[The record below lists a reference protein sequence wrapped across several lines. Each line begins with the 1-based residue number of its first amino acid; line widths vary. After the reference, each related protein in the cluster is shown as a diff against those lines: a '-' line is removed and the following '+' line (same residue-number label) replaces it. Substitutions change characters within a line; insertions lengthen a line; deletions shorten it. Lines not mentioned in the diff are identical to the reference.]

1 MRIQWRWFSLALVI
15 LLSSAL
21 LIPMQKMT
29 TAESPH
35 KIYVTL
41 GFHTSFYH
49 SWRGDTPDEAGFGT
63 DIRLVRSILDI
74 LNDAN
79 EQGLDAR
86 GYWDFDVYWTLEQ
99 IIPEFAPDL
108 IDGIRARIETGADE
122 IVAGP
127 YNNGANHAATP
138 DELRVALEYAL
149 ENPYGSGLKQLF
161 GEVAP
166 YYRPQEAVYTPG
178 TTQALLDAGFEG
190 VILYYSDVPFNSIS
204 AMIPALPPEQRYN
217 PLWMRSRPE
226 EPPIILLPAI
236 SPADLVNSVSLEK
249 LMLNL
254 RKLQTSG
261 EVNQDM
267 LIHIN
272 FDTDSETWLPLEVP
286 RLLSWFP
293 NAGGLMEYIRAVN
306 KYDWSAF
313 TLPSEY
319 MRNHQPQGEVLVRQD
334 LADGGFDGNYS
345 WAEKYTSLQN
355 WSKLERSRLHS
366 YRAMELGKQVPQ
378 ALQDEIQAVL
388 WEGED
393 SSFFQRQIGLSTTH
407 FGMSTPVINEER
419 QAKADA
425 LLSGA
430 ERIALSAE
438 KEAAVVIRSQTDPQ
452 AGALYVF
459 EVYDFDREGRSAMGP
474 VQMPVRVPLIMPDGV
489 EAVIV
494 REIAGKSV
502 QASLI
507 NQQSLPG
514 GGLSAELLFVTHL
527 AQGERKTFRV
537 DAAPAAQPGQPLAQL
552 SNRWLDLMLSNENGV
567 DALLFEG
574 QQIGGSEFLDPF
586 ITYKDGRRNRRWDTQ
601 GYAFA
606 DLTGEAWDGLQR
618 ARLLAEIPMNTPKGR
633 YTSEFEY
640 TFSLL
645 NDLPYLIV
653 DVEAH
658 YTSTP
663 PRDIIHT
670 LQQKLRRM
678 LDLNWVEVAPFQL
691 NPDIHAP
698 GDDPLRVWKHNYL
711 GITSYYDL
719 DYGQINPINRNLD
732 SFNHQVTAGWVAV
745 SNGDKGLLIGE
756 NAEVLSSMAFAPM
769 RLREIDGTQHLS
781 INPFGSYHGKQIDYS
796 HLGGLGIGADITVA
810 ASGSLRPNG
819 PSYNGQTVR
828 FSLLLAPY
836 TGDEPPQALQDSA
849 AAFFYP
855 PGVVY
860 LQTPETVSALLPDE
874 IRAQVAAAER
884 IERLNNPAPL
894 LQPAGFLAN
903 PSDAAIE
910 LVWDLPRDER
920 VSGFEIRW
928 RNSHG
933 EDWQHIEL
941 DRMKRWIISDL
952 VNGHDYTFQ
961 LRALSPSSISHWTPL
976 EIAKPGPVGM
986 TSLASAARGV
996 STRTVVRLIYHSL
1009 AHQWDMLWARPE
1021 MNTQPLLP
1029 SAPEPLVD

>member
-1 MRIQWRWFSLALVI
+1 MRKQWRWLSIALVV
-15 LLSSAL
+15 LLSAL

-29 TAESPH
+29 TTESPY

-108 IDGIRARIETGADE
+108 IDGIRARIESGADE

-161 GEVAP
+161 GQVAP

-286 RLLSWFP
+286 KLLSWFP

-366 YRAMELGKQVPQ
+366 YRAMELGKQVI
-378 ALQDEIQAVL
+378 LRHCRMKSRLIL

-430 ERIALSAE
+430 ERIALI
-438 KEAAVVIRSQTDPQ
+438 KQKKKRP
-452 AGALYVF
+452 
-459 EVYDFDREGRSAMGP
+459 
-474 VQMPVRVPLIMPDGV
+474 PL
-489 EAVIV
+489 
-494 REIAGKSV
+494 
-502 QASLI
+502 
-507 NQQSLPG
+507 
-514 GGLSAELLFVTHL
+514 
-527 AQGERKTFRV
+527 
-537 DAAPAAQPGQPLAQL
+537 
-552 SNRWLDLMLSNENGV
+552 
-567 DALLFEG
+567 
-574 QQIGGSEFLDPF
+574 
-586 ITYKDGRRNRRWDTQ
+586 
-601 GYAFA
+601 
-606 DLTGEAWDGLQR
+606 
-618 ARLLAEIPMNTPKGR
+618 
-633 YTSEFEY
+633 
-640 TFSLL
+640 
-645 NDLPYLIV
+645 
-653 DVEAH
+653 
-658 YTSTP
+658 
-663 PRDIIHT
+663 
-670 LQQKLRRM
+670 
-678 LDLNWVEVAPFQL
+678 
-691 NPDIHAP
+691 
-698 GDDPLRVWKHNYL
+698 
-711 GITSYYDL
+711 
-719 DYGQINPINRNLD
+719 
-732 SFNHQVTAGWVAV
+732 
-745 SNGDKGLLIGE
+745 
-756 NAEVLSSMAFAPM
+756 
-769 RLREIDGTQHLS
+769 
-781 INPFGSYHGKQIDYS
+781 
-796 HLGGLGIGADITVA
+796 
-810 ASGSLRPNG
+810 
-819 PSYNGQTVR
+819 
-828 FSLLLAPY
+828 
-836 TGDEPPQALQDSA
+836 
-849 AAFFYP
+849 
-855 PGVVY
+855 
-860 LQTPETVSALLPDE
+860 
-874 IRAQVAAAER
+874 
-884 IERLNNPAPL
+884 
-894 LQPAGFLAN
+894 
-903 PSDAAIE
+903 
-910 LVWDLPRDER
+910 
-920 VSGFEIRW
+920 
-928 RNSHG
+928 
-933 EDWQHIEL
+933 
-941 DRMKRWIISDL
+941 
-952 VNGHDYTFQ
+952 
-961 LRALSPSSISHWTPL
+961 
-976 EIAKPGPVGM
+976 
-986 TSLASAARGV
+986 SAARQTAGGCIIPLRSMI
-996 STRTVVRLIYHSL
+996 STVK
-1009 AHQWDMLWARPE
+1009 AG
-1021 MNTQPLLP
+1021 QPRDP
-1029 SAPEPLVD
+1029 CRRRCACR

>member
-1 MRIQWRWFSLALVI
+1 MQKQWRWFSLALVVLI
-15 LLSSAL
+15 SAL
-21 LIPMQKMT
+21 LIPMQNKIT
-29 TAESPH
+29 VESPY

-74 LNDAN
+74 LNEAN

-86 GYWDFDVYWTLEQ
+86 GYWDFDVYWTLEK

-108 IDGIRARIETGADE
+108 IDGIHARIQSGADE

-149 ENPYGSGLKQLF
+149 ENPSGSGLKQLF
-161 GEVAP
+161 GKVAP

-204 AMIPALPPEQRYN
+204 AMIPTLPPEQRYN

-249 LMLNL
+249 LMLDL
-254 RKLQTSG
+254 RKLQNSG
-261 EVNQDM
+261 QVEQDM

-272 FDTDSETWLPLEVP
+272 FDTDSETWLPLEIP
-286 RLLSWFP
+286 RLLRWFP
-293 NAGGLMEYIRAVN
+293 NSGGLLEYIRAVN
-306 KYDWSAF
+306 KYDWSEF

-319 MRNHQPQGEVLVRQD
+319 VRTHPPQAEVLVRQD

-345 WAEKYTSLQN
+345 WAEKYTSLIN

-366 YRAMELGKQVPQ
+366 YRAMALGQHIP
-378 ALQDEIQAVL
+378 ADLLDEIQAVL
-388 WEGED
+388 WEGAD

-425 LLSGA
+425 LLSNAEAIALQA
-430 ERIALSAE
+430 ERD
-438 KEAAVVIRSQTDPQ
+438 AAAFLRDQ
-452 AGALYVF
+452 ANHQEDALYVF
-459 EVYDFDREGRSAMGP
+459 EVYEFDREGREFTGP
-474 VQMPVRVPLIMPDGV
+474 QLTPVRVPLILPDGV
-489 EAVIV
+489 DGV
-494 REIAGKSV
+494 RVSGPGGEQI

-507 NQQSLPG
+507 NQQPMPG
-514 GGLSAELLFVTHL
+514 GSHSVELLFATQL
-527 AQGERKTFRV
+527 EKNERKTFRV
-537 DAAPAAQPGQPLAQL
+537 DRAPRIQNGQTLEQLA
-552 SNRWLDLMLSNENGV
+552 NTWLDLDLSANNGIET
-567 DALLFEG
+567 LRFEG
-574 QQIGGSEFLDPF
+574 QEIGGPEFLDPF
-586 ITYKDGRRNRRWDTQ
+586 ISYKDGKRTRRWDVN
-601 GYAFA
+601 GYSFG
-606 DLTGEAWDGLQR
+606 DLTKESWDGLQR
-618 ARLLAEIPMNTPKGR
+618 ARLQTEIPIDTPDGR
-633 YTSEFEY
+633 FISEFEY
-640 TFSLL
+640 TFTML
-645 NDLPYLIV
+645 DHLPYAIV

-658 YTSTP
+658 YANTP

-691 NPDIHAP
+691 NPAIHAP

-711 GITSYYDL
+711 NITSFYDL
-719 DYGQINPINRNLD
+719 DYGQINPRNRNLD

-745 SNGDKGLLIGE
+745 SNGEKGLLIGE
-756 NAEVLSSMAFAPM
+756 NAEVLTSMAFAPM
-769 RLREIDGTQHLS
+769 RLREINGTQHLS
-781 INPFGSYHGKQIDYS
+781 INPFGSYHGRQIDYS
-796 HLGGLGIGADITVA
+796 HLGGLGIGTDITLA

-819 PSYNGQTVR
+819 PSYNGQSVR

-836 TGDEPPQALQDSA
+836 KGDEPPQALQDSA

-855 PGVVY
+855 PGVIY

-874 IRAQVAAAER
+874 IHAQVAATQLAG
-884 IERLNNPAPL
+884 RLASPEPVL
-894 LQPAGFLAN
+894 EPEGFLAN
-903 PSDAAIE
+903 PSDTAIE
-910 LVWDLPRDER
+910 LVWDLSRDER
-920 VSGFEIRW
+920 IHGYEVRW
-928 RNSHG
+928 RNTHSD
-933 EDWQHIEL
+933 EWEFITI
-941 DRMKRWIISDL
+941 DRIKRWIIPEL
-952 VNGHDYTFQ
+952 ENGLDYIFQ
-961 LRALSPSSISHWTPL
+961 VRALSLLGESDWTPP
-976 EIAKPGPVGM
+976 ATAQPGAVGM
-986 TSLASAARGV
+986 ISLASAARDI
-996 STRTVVRLIYHSL
+996 SPRTVARLVYHSL
-1009 AHQWDMLWARPE
+1009 VHTWEIFWTRPV
-1021 MNTQPLLP
+1021 TPSLP
-1029 SAPEPLVD
+1029 VFPAAPETATE